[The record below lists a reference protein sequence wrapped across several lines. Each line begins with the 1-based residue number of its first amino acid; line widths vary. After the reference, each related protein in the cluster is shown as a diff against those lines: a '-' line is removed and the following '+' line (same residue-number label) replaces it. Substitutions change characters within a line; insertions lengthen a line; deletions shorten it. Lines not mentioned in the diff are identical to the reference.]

1 MLKKNKHGHFGRD
14 AYDIK
19 EQIDALKEEWKSI
32 LQAARDEFEA
42 IQSSSLADWESEL
55 ASTRDQVAELL
66 VEKEGDFASADG
78 FATAEWEAAMASAR
92 DDIETL
98 VTELVDTVAAMT
110 LEKQGAV

>member
-1 MLKKNKHGHFGRD
+1 M
-14 AYDIK
+14 
-19 EQIDALKEEWKSI
+19 
-32 LQAARDEFEA
+32 
-42 IQSSSLADWESEL
+42 
-55 ASTRDQVAELL
+55 

-98 VTELVDTVAAMT
+98 VTELADTVAAMT

>member
-1 MLKKNKHGHFGRD
+1 M
-14 AYDIK
+14 
-19 EQIDALKEEWKSI
+19 
-32 LQAARDEFEA
+32 
-42 IQSSSLADWESEL
+42 
-55 ASTRDQVAELL
+55 

-98 VTELVDTVAAMT
+98 VTDLVDTVAAMT